1 MVPSR
6 GKRLRT
12 YIAYRVDRYR
22 GTRHTHA
29 RALTHTHAHTSTQ
42 THRYSDASSC
52 FPAHPLVTA
61 STATRRGQKAQTG
74 RRVLTD
80 IRQSLDSNGM
90 CVHAWSSCAN
100 HITPS
105 YLHTTKYPF
114 VTYPPPNPFGRLSS
128 LQTLLPPRSVGTP
141 YVSTV
146 SKVPYPACIDCLPD
160 RWRDAERV
168 RSLVLHVRS
177 HP

>member
-114 VTYPPPNPFGRLSS
+114 VTYPPPIRSGGSRHFKLCSLLGQSERLMS
-128 LQTLLPPRSVGTP
+128 LPSLRYLTLHALIASPRDGGMQS
-141 YVSTV
+141 
-146 SKVPYPACIDCLPD
+146 
-160 RWRDAERV
+160 E
-168 RSLVLHVRS
+168 
-177 HP
+177 